1 MPLVRPR
8 GADSGADSVVE
19 AVPAVLEGFTVES
32 RLEVR
37 LVEREDLLPLHA
49 VDREVFGELAYPY
62 FALRQLFDAHSGE
75 ILVARIDGRLCGYS
89 LTMTSRTSDI
99 GWFQGLGVVPGLR
112 GHRIGRRLACDALT
126 LLFEHGIQHVR
137 LAVREENIV
146 ATNLYESLG
155 FHRTSKEVDYFGSG
169 ENRVLMTCRLTQ
181 AIIRSWSAEVSST
194 PVRTV
199 DVGAVAPDRADAP
212 STPR

>member
-1 MPLVRPR
+1 M
-8 GADSGADSVVE
+8 
-19 AVPAVLEGFTVES
+19 ES

-37 LVEREDLLPLHA
+37 LVEREDLHRLHE
-49 VDREVFGELAYPY
+49 VDREVFRELAYPY
-62 FALRQLFDAHSGE
+62 FTLRQLFDAHSGE
-75 ILVARIDGRLCGYS
+75 ILVAHIDGRLCGYS

-99 GWFQGLGVVPGLR
+99 GWFQGLGVLPKLR
-112 GHRIGRRLACDALT
+112 GRRIGRRLACDALT

-146 ATNLYESLG
+146 AATLYESLG

-169 ENRVLMTCRLTQ
+169 ENRVLMTCQLTQ
-181 AIIRSWSAEVSST
+181 EIIRSLSTEVPSTTAET
-194 PVRTV
+194 M
-199 DVGAVAPDRADAP
+199 DVGVVATDRTGAP